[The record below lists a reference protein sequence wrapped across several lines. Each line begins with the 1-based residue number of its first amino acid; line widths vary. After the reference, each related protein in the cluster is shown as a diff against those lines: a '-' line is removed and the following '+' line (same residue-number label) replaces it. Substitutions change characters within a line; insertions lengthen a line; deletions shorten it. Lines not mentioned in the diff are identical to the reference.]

1 MMTYWNLLYNLGSI
15 GDYPMSKYIKPA
27 IIVDNELAEGV
38 FLAGSTTYTLP
49 ETFAAMNGT
58 TELQGSADV
67 DVPVDGVVTP
77 DPINQVSDGTFTQQ
91 VFDVDFS
98 ANGYNHYT
106 FTLTFSGAV
115 QQAWGSYANSQVSG
129 NIVTGEVWNMQTFQ
143 ITVVAA
149 PGIQLISAECQR
161 VIDSWEQ
168 ALAAPAADFSGM
180 MPAGEGISADGA
192 LTDGLSMGD
201 GILPEAPVDMP
212 IQ

>member
-1 MMTYWNLLYNLGSI
+1 
-15 GDYPMSKYIKPA
+15 MSKYIKPA
-27 IIVDNELAEGV
+27 IIVDDELAEGV
-38 FLAGSTTYTLP
+38 FLAGSATYTLP
-49 ETFAAMNGT
+49 DVFAAMNGT
-58 TELQGSADV
+58 TETQGAADP

-77 DPINQVSDGTFTQQ
+77 DPINQASDGTFTQQ

-98 ANGYNHYT
+98 ANGYSHYT
-106 FTLTFSGAV
+106 FTLTFSGMV

-129 NIVTGEVWNMQTFQ
+129 NIVTGEMWNNQTFQ

-161 VIDSWEQ
+161 VIDAWEQ
-168 ALAAPAADFSGM
+168 ALAAPAADFGGM
-180 MPAGEGISADGA
+180 MPVDEGIPADGA

-201 GILPEAPVDMP
+201 GAAPDVPVDMP